1 MFKNNLKIAWRNLK
15 TNRLFSTINIV
26 GLSIGLAI
34 VMLLFLYISNERSFD
49 TMFSKKERIHRVLVE
64 TNGDFGFDLWAT
76 APPVTATALKE
87 EITNVET
94 AARVNPIKSLS
105 SE

>member
-49 TMFSKKERIHRVLVE
+49 LMYSKKDRIHRVLVE
-64 TNGDFGFDLWAT
+64 TEGDFGFDIWAGSKH
-76 APPVTATALKE
+76 AHFLLPARQPPHMGV
-87 EITNVET
+87 
-94 AARVNPIKSLS
+94 R
-105 SE
+105 